1 MKATDEL
8 KREHRVI
15 EKVLSGLE
23 GIANRANE
31 AGMVECEP
39 AERAIEM
46 LRNFADKCHHGK
58 EERNL
63 FGVMQERGIPLE
75 RGPIGVMLAEHDEG
89 RRHIRGMVESL
100 PAAAQGERA
109 AVDAFVEHAHS
120 YVGLLRQHILKED
133 NVLYPMAER
142 VLTSQD
148 DERLVAAFEKIEREE
163 MGEGT
168 HEKYHKWAEE
178 MERG

>member
-31 AGMVECEP
+31 AGMVEREP
-39 AERAIEM
+39 AERALEI

-63 FGVMQERGIPLE
+63 FGVMQERGVPLE
-75 RGPIGVMLAEHDEG
+75 GGPIGVMLAEHDEG
-89 RRHIRGMVESL
+89 RRHIREMVESL
-100 PAAAQGERA
+100 PAAAEGERA
-109 AVDAFVEHAHS
+109 AVDAFIEHAQG
-120 YVGLLRQHILKED
+120 YVGLLRQHILKD

-142 VLTSQD
+142 ALTPQD
-148 DERLVAAFEKIEREE
+148 DARLVDAFETIEREE

-178 MERG
+178 MEGA